1 MVERL
6 QISNI
11 ISKKSMQSASKTMD
25 KYSGIYSKYQ
35 LIQMA

>member
-11 ISKKSMQSASKTMD
+11 IKKKSTQSASKTMD
-25 KYSGIYSKYQ
+25 KCSEICSKYQ